1 MRPDMAVEVLNLVKR
16 YPKMPFNSV
25 DSISFSIRQGEVL
38 GILGPNG
45 AGKTTTV
52 GMLTTRILPTS
63 GTVKIMGYDVV
74 SQPIQ
79 VKKRLAVVP
88 QQSNLDQHLRVRDIL
103 TYHAAYHGISRL
115 ERDTM
120 ADQRLEEFGLSKRKY
135 EKLGHYSGGM
145 GQRVMIA
152 RALMHRPDVLF
163 LDEPTNRLDPQS
175 RLFLWERIQQL
186 KKRGITILL
195 TTHDMQEAELLCD
208 RIAIMDR
215 GRILVLDTASELK
228 KLIPGGTTL
237 EIQVRLPQM
246 SWEGNA
252 TEQPGVQV
260 STRLQEAFRALP
272 GVNKVSERPIKSG
285 ENTITTLSLY
295 AQNAV
300 GLIPSILRIVHM
312 EFAVV
317 EDLHFSRPTL
327 ENIFIYL
334 TGRNIRT

>member
-1 MRPDMAVEVLNLVKR
+1 MAVEVHNLVKR

-25 DSISFSIRQGEVL
+25 DGISFSVGQGEIFGV
-38 GILGPNG
+38 LGPNG

-52 GMLTTRILPTS
+52 GMLTTRIVPTS

-103 TYHAAYHGISRL
+103 TYHAAYHGVSYI
-115 ERDTM
+115 EREKM
-120 ADQRLEEFGLSKRKY
+120 ADERLEEFGLSKRKY
-135 EKLGHYSGGM
+135 NKIGQYSGGM

-186 KKRGITILL
+186 KKQGITILL

-246 SWEGNA
+246 TWGINA
-252 TEQPGVQV
+252 TEPPSAQV
-260 STRLQEAFRALP
+260 STRIQEAIRTLP
-272 GVNKVSERPIKSG
+272 GVNKISEKPTQSG
-285 ENTITTLSLY
+285 EKDITTFSLY

-300 GLIPSILRIVHM
+300 SIIPSLLRVIHM
-312 EFAVV
+312 EFAVI

-327 ENIFIYL
+327 ENVFIYL
-334 TGRNIRT
+334 TGRNIRA